1 MLDSKLKFFIIWL
14 ISTIVLF
21 SFVFLIGMI
30 VYATKSNKS
39 DELRKEHIKWVCIAG
54 AVIAPLAS
62 LFVSYRIITSEKEK
76 QVYRENFL
84 KSEEANKF

>member
-1 MLDSKLKFFIIWL
+1 MLDSKLKYFIIWL
-14 ISTIVLF
+14 ISSIVLF
-21 SFVFLIGMI
+21 TFVFIVGMI

-39 DELRKEHIKWVCIAG
+39 DEIRKEHIKWVCIAG
-54 AVIAPLAS
+54 AVLAPFAS
-62 LFVSYRIITSEKEK
+62 LFVSYRIMTSEKEK